1 MTKETLQNLIDSTT
15 NPEVIAMAKAELQ
28 KIELQEQASK
38 GDALSQALLGLKD
51 VVDSFKMSSPQG
63 GGGLSSISKEEVEE
77 MLKNYLA
84 KSKISYDDLDIELR
98 TKLAGQ
104 VKIQLALTTPTS
116 QTLINSAT
124 LLEQFE
130 RPLFQKVLSDWK
142 ARNNVYLFGGAG
154 TGKTYMANQIAD
166 FLGYE
171 YIELNC
177 NQFTS
182 PLDILGGQTT
192 EGYQKGKL
200 EMAWEN
206 KDEKGNPMN
215 GAVLCLDELPKIDP
229 NTAGILNSAL
239 AKVKDFKEGK
249 APTIR
254 NGRGETIKMGNIF
267 IIATG
272 NTKLNETN
280 VEYEANFKQDLS
292 LQDRFSGST
301 YEVTVDYENE
311 FNVIMNGFAFIWIY
325 MTKLREI
332 IIRDKMTSWAFVS
345 IRIMQSMRDT
355 YIVFRDIEK
364 QMVNKELTLV
374 SPKTLKQALDSF
386 LNLFKPNQIDILKRD
401 SDYDAFM
408 NIIDAKNKLPLNK
421 LNTPQEIQT
430 AQEMIQRN
438 KDLMASKIA

>member
-28 KIELQEQASK
+28 KIELEEQASQ
-38 GDALSQALLGLKD
+38 GDALSQALLGLKG
-51 VVDSFKMSSPQG
+51 VVDSFKMSTPQG

-84 KSKISYDDLDIELR
+84 KSKISYDDLDVELR

-116 QTLINSAT
+116 TTLVQSKV
-124 LLEQFE
+124 LLDQFE
-130 RPLFQKVLSDWK
+130 RPLFQKLLSDWK

-154 TGKTYMANQIAD
+154 TGKTYLANLIGD

-171 YIELNC
+171 VIELNC

-200 EMAWEN
+200 EMAWSN
-206 KDEKGNPMN
+206 KDENGNPIN
-215 GAVLCLDELPKIDP
+215 GAVLLLDELPKIDP
-229 NTAGILNSAL
+229 NSAGILNSAL
-239 AKVKDFKEGK
+239 AKVKEFKAGE
-249 APTIR
+249 PPIIR
-254 NGRGETIKMGNIF
+254 NGRGESLKMGNIF

-325 MTKLREI
+325 MTKLRELI
-332 IIRDKMTSWAFVS
+332 MRERMTGFAFVS
-345 IRIMQSMRDT
+345 IRIMESMKAT
-355 YIVFRDIEK
+355 YIVYRDIELQK
-364 QMVNKELTLV
+364 INNKLSLI

-386 LNLFKPNQIDILKRD
+386 LNLFKPNQIEILKRD

-408 NIIDAKNKLPLNK
+408 NIIEAKNQLPLNN
-421 LNTPQEIQT
+421 LNTPQEMEM
-430 AQEMIQRN
+430 AQEMIQKN
-438 KDLMASKIA
+438 KELMASKIA